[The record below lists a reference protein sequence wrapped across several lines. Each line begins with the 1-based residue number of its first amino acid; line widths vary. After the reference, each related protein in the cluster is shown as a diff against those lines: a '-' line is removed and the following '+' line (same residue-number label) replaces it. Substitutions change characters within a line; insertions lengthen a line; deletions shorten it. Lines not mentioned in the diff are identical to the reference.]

1 MFGDIQKNTKKWE
14 MNTLNTIADIRSG
27 GTPSRQNEEYF
38 KGNIPWIT
46 TVALGKI
53 TINEKDAVEFITEEA
68 IKNSSTKLIPAYSLL
83 FGVRVG
89 VGKISVNTVPMC
101 TNQDI
106 VAIMNIDDNRY
117 NQIFLKNVI
126 DVYFEYFNNQKRG
139 ATIQGIKSEVLKNI
153 NIPVVDISL
162 QNQFATFVQQ
172 VDKSKFS
179 CIMK

>member
-1 MFGDIQKNTKKWE
+1 
-14 MNTLNTIADIRSG
+14 
-27 GTPSRQNEEYF
+27 
-38 KGNIPWIT
+38 
-46 TVALGKI
+46 
-53 TINEKDAVEFITEEA
+53 
-68 IKNSSTKLIPAYSLL
+68 
-83 FGVRVG
+83 
-89 VGKISVNTVPMC
+89 MC